1 MYEKI
6 FITNMAAAIKISQ
19 IDSLV
24 PDYNDGHLYA
34 TMNGYP
40 VLVFECP
47 IDQKYET
54 VLNDCIKTIQKMAND
69 PEKKDAFWSAACWYR
84 DYHHDRVL
92 RGD

>member
-6 FITNMAAAIKISQ
+6 FITNMAAAIRLSQ

-40 VLVFECP
+40 ILVFSCP

-54 VLNDCIKTIQKMAND
+54 TLNDCIKAILADASD
-69 PEKKDAFWSAACWYR
+69 PEKKDGFWSAAKWYR
-84 DYHHDRVL
+84 EYHHARAL